1 MTLIEK
7 LVLNKK
13 ITNEEVEEE
22 LYNICNGIS
31 PLPSGCNKNCPVYK
45 INGSK
50 IVGEYDDCETFCD
63 GHSMRMFIIFKNR
76 EKELKINKL

>member
-22 LYNICNGIS
+22 LVEICSKIHH
-31 PLPSGCNKNCPVYK
+31 LPTGCHDDCPVFR
-45 INGSK
+45 INDNSR
-50 IVGEYDDCETFCD
+50 VGEYDDCDCFRD

-76 EKELKINKL
+76 ENKKILIK